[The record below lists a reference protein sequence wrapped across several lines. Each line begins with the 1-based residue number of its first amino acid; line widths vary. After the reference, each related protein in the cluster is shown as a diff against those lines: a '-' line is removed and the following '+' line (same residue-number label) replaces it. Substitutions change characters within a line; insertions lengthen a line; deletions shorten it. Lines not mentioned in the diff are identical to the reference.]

1 MHVRDP
7 KHYKGVGLIKLNI
20 ETSACRLP
28 VRIVSRMPIVG
39 TTTLTLMAH
48 TGTTLRCEAVVRYP
62 PTGEK

>member
-7 KHYKGVGLIKLNI
+7 KHYKGVGLIKINI

-39 TTTLTLMAH
+39 TTTLTLVGRTDALNH
-48 TGTTLRCEAVVRYP
+48 CES
-62 PTGEK
+62 